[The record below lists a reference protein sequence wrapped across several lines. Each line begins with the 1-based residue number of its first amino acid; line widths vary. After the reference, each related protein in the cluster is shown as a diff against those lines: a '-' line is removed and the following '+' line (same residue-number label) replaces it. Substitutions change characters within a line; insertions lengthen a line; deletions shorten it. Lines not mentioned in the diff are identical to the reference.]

1 MYVESVTPAAIIRIF
16 CPEIMITENYILW
29 LYLVIALGGA
39 ISAYCAPFRPL
50 AGGIFYLTGIPIV
63 VALGQLFLPQ
73 VIPWGAQL
81 SLLLG
86 YITLVQSW
94 LSPSNLLDLT
104 AAEKEEL
111 KACFTNDLFQ
121 LQSLQLEPDRVVC
134 LGKCKTDRY
143 QYIQQELQ
151 CRISHIYPERF
162 HVVLAQRLF
171 QPPSCYL
178 LPVVRS
184 QASVVVWSRIL
195 AVIGAILL
203 AQNSWVYSLGL
214 MGILGARELTRAK
227 IGLRFK
233 LSPLLT
239 IPGGEDLP
247 IVGMGRNLAIPPAD
261 RRTYFRLGVAP
272 ALVGLVLSLLLLIP
286 GWLVALPT
294 EGEMVLP
301 TWLGQVLGA
310 KLQGLPPWGRA
321 GWHGLIITALGLL
334 PIGSSE
340 GGHLLH
346 SLLGHSKAVLIGRLS
361 RLVLFAISLSRYHIL
376 LFPALLLLWLDIER
390 LPALNDVDELSEG
403 EDLMAIGLLVL
414 GILILFP
421 GAG

>member
-239 IPGGEDLP
+239 IPGGGGFTDRGHGQKFGYPPCRSAYLLSAGGSTGASR
-247 IVGMGRNLAIPPAD
+247 VGAVPTATYSWLAGCSAHGGRDGIAYLARAS
-261 RRTYFRLGVAP
+261 LG
-272 ALVGLVLSLLLLIP
+272 GKTP
-286 GWLVALPT
+286 GTAA
-294 EGEMVLP
+294 
-301 TWLGQVLGA
+301 LGQSRLAWSDHYCVG
-310 KLQGLPPWGRA
+310 
-321 GWHGLIITALGLL
+321 IITDRFLG
-334 PIGSSE
+334 
-340 GGHLLH
+340 GGA
-346 SLLGHSKAVLIGRLS
+346 SPPQSA
-361 RLVLFAISLSRYHIL
+361 
-376 LFPALLLLWLDIER
+376 
-390 LPALNDVDELSEG
+390 
-403 EDLMAIGLLVL
+403 
-414 GILILFP
+414 
-421 GAG
+421 GAQQGCFDWAA

>member
-1 MYVESVTPAAIIRIF
+1 MDF
-16 CPEIMITENYILW
+16 
-29 LYLVIALGGA
+29 IALKLPIIVCR
-39 ISAYCAPFRPL
+39 ISHTCSNYQDFLPRNYDYRKL
-50 AGGIFYLTGIPIV
+50 YS
-63 VALGQLFLPQ
+63 VALSGYCSGRCHLRLLRSIPSPGRRHLLFDGHPDRCGSRT
-73 VIPWGAQL
+73 VIFAPSNTLGAQL

-247 IVGMGRNLAIPPAD
+247 IVGMGRNLAIP
-261 RRTYFRLGVAP
+261 
-272 ALVGLVLSLLLLIP
+272 
-286 GWLVALPT
+286 
-294 EGEMVLP
+294 
-301 TWLGQVLGA
+301 
-310 KLQGLPPWGRA
+310 
-321 GWHGLIITALGLL
+321 L
-334 PIGSSE
+334 PIG
-340 GGHLLH
+340 
-346 SLLGHSKAVLIGRLS
+346 VLTFG
-361 RLVLFAISLSRYHIL
+361 
-376 LFPALLLLWLDIER
+376 W
-390 LPALNDVDELSEG
+390 G
-403 EDLMAIGLLVL
+403 
-414 GILILFP
+414 
-421 GAG
+421 